1 MFNQLRDANWRVA
14 YVGGWCLK
22 YVQDAF
28 GTDHPYPSAIDA
40 WNANYGGGNHPNEQP
55 PSKTVPVY
63 FSLGN
68 VPQGHVA
75 ISLDDHTVASSTQ
88 AGSHPEGYLHPN
100 LQNLIDIYGKYNGGC
115 AYLGWSEYVGTTHVL
130 QSAVV
135 NATDDQ
141 IRQAYLDILERPVD
155 DGALAH
161 YRAYTNDFVRADL
174 MASNEYKLVQARHA
188 AATAQGIADKAA
200 ADAETAR
207 LAKVAA
213 DKVIADKATADAA
226 IETARLQALKDAQA
240 AQKLKDAQV
249 ADAKARAEAAATATS
264 DHSFILRL
272 QNLITLIIEF
282 FTNLRGK

>member
-1 MFNQLRDANWRVA
+1 MWNQLRDAIWRVA

-28 GTDHPYPSAIDA
+28 GTDHPYPSAMAA
-40 WNANYGGGNHPNEQP
+40 WNANYGNGNHPNELP
-55 PSKTVPVY
+55 PVGKTVAVY

-68 VPQGHVA
+68 VPEGHAA
-75 ISLDDHTVASSTQ
+75 ISLDDGSVASSTQ
-88 AGSHPEGYLHPN
+88 AGTHPSGYLHPN
-100 LQNLIDIYGKYNGGC
+100 LQNLIDVYGKYNGGC
-115 AYLGWSEYVGTTHVL
+115 TYLGWSEYVGTVHVL

-174 MASNEYKLVQARHA
+174 LASNERKLVLAHHA
-188 AATAQGIADKAA
+188 AAAAQGIADKAA

-213 DKVIADKATADAA
+213 DKVIADKALADAA
-226 IETARLQALKDAQA
+226 VETARLQALSDAHA

-249 ADAKARAEAAATATS
+249 ADAKARADAQATATS

-272 QNLITLIIEF
+272 KDLFQVIIDF
-282 FTNLRGK
+282 FEKLRG